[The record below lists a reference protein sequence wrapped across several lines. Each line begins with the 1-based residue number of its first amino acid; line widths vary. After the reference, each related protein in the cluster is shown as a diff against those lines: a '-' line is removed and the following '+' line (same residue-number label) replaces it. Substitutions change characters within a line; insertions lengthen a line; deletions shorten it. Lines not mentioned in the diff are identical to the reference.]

1 MKKWIESWT
10 IPQAVIA
17 GISLVCVTALAI
29 VITLEDDW
37 GKLVRWLSSGEAIA
51 LVGSLATL
59 LAVIYD
65 RARKLPP
72 PPKRSESTTPPRS
85 SEGGYALVEVMLAI
99 CFVGAAVLLLHGCG
113 QTTPVAQ
120 QAAAVDVAATFVSG
134 VGDGVSQAAAYD
146 AQRTC
151 PHGSDPACLDPV
163 FARWAPV
170 DAALS
175 AARSALQLW
184 LTADRIAAAAN
195 EDPIA
200 ACLDEIDD
208 FARALLDALHAAR
221 LLGAAV
227 PDVPPLICALP
238 GVPADLCTSGGES

>member
-17 GISLVCVTALAI
+17 GISLVCATALAI

-37 GKLVRWLSSGEAIA
+37 GKLVHWLSSGEAIA
-51 LVGSLATL
+51 FVTAIAGLIGA
-59 LAVIYD
+59 AYA
-65 RARKLPP
+65 RARSLPP
-72 PPKRSESTTPPRS
+72 PDAQRSSSTPPRS

-99 CFVGAAVLLLHGCG
+99 CFIGAAALLLHGCG

-134 VGDGVSQAAAYD
+134 IADGVSQAASAD

-151 PHGSDPACLDPV
+151 PYGSDPSCLDPV
-163 FARWAPV
+163 LARWAPA
-170 DAALS
+170 DAGIA

-200 ACLDEIDD
+200 ACIDEIDD

-227 PDVPPLICALP
+227 PDVPPLLCALP